1 MSIKDITTDDLRK
14 MKGKEGIIFQG
25 CGGEPQE
32 WIDGVNELFTEQGI
46 LKEGTK
52 FDRASRFQNGE
63 LTCLLFEFTKD
74 VKLDVGILAV
84 WRIRTHEAF
93 GCKWLTDYVEN
104 SLGGF
109 VESKSNETKT
119 VCSNITSDDVDNDC
133 GLELECN

>member
-1 MSIKDITTDDLRK
+1 MSVKDIITDDLRN

-25 CGGEPQE
+25 CGGEVQE
-32 WIDGVNELFTEQGI
+32 WIDGVNEMFTEQGI

-109 VESKSNETKT
+109 EENKIIATKI
-119 VCSNITSDDVDNDC
+119 VCSNTTSDDVDNDC
-133 GLELECN
+133 RLELDA

>member
-1 MSIKDITTDDLRK
+1 MSVKDITTDDLRN

-25 CGGEPQE
+25 CGGEVQE
-32 WIDGVNELFTEQGI
+32 WIDGVNEMFTEQGI

-52 FDRASRFQNGE
+52 FDRASRFQKGE
-63 LTCLLFEFTKD
+63 LTCLLFEFAKD

-84 WRIRTHEAF
+84 WRIKTQEVF

-109 VESKSNETKT
+109 EENKTIATKT
-119 VCSNITSDDVDNDC
+119 VCSNTTSDDVDNDC
-133 GLELECN
+133 RLELDA